1 MKIKK
6 ILKSNSMINS
16 AIWYTV
22 GSFALKGVN
31 FFTVPIFTSL
41 LTTTEMGKVSIY
53 STWGAIVA
61 IIVGLGIDG
70 TIGSAKAHLE
80 DEEYAEYLSSVLVLA
95 TLSFIIMFI
104 LSFIFRKSLS
114 NLMALDVGLVIL
126 LLVQNFFSFVI
137 SFVLATYTFDRN
149 HKMYLAV
156 SFLSTILNIVLS
168 ISIIL
173 SMSSNRYIG
182 RILGW
187 AISTIIIGAILYVKI
202 VIKGKLTVKL
212 KYWKFCLPIALP
224 LIFHNLSHLLLN
236 QADILM
242 LKEYTNESIVGIY
255 SVLYMMGSIIN
266 IIQIAIN
273 GAWLPWYYETLKK
286 GDKEELRKKSGMY
299 IIVFTLLTIMFMLGV
314 PEVIKIFT
322 DSEYWGGIPLTY
334 IVIMGYY
341 FVYLYTFPANFQF
354 YSKQTKFIAIGT
366 ITAALVNVVLNF
378 VFINYIGMYGAALA
392 TLIAYI
398 VLFSMH
404 FLIVKFKFKHQDFPF
419 KYNIY
424 GILMAT
430 IAWGLS
436 YLLLDYFIIR
446 WLIIL
451 LILTFSAIVIFKEV
465 KKIYN

>member
-1 MKIKK
+1 MNIKK
-6 ILKSNSMINS
+6 ILKSNSMVNS

-22 GSFALKGVN
+22 GSFVLKGVN

-41 LTTTEMGKVSIY
+41 LTTSEMGKVTIY

-70 TIGSAKAHLE
+70 TIGTAKAHLE
-80 DEEYAEYLSSVLVLA
+80 EEEYTEYLSSVLVLA
-95 TLSFIIMFI
+95 TLSFIVMFV
-104 LSFIFRKSLS
+104 LSFIFRTSLS

-137 SFVLATYTFDRN
+137 SFVLSTYTFARN

-173 SMSSNRYIG
+173 SMSSNRYVG

-202 VIKGKLTVKL
+202 VIKGKLAIKL

-236 QADILM
+236 QADVLM
-242 LKEYTNESIVGIY
+242 LEKYTNESIVGIY
-255 SVLYMMGSIIN
+255 GVLYMIGSILN
-266 IIQIAIN
+266 IMQIAIN
-273 GAWLPWYYETLKK
+273 GAWVPWYYEALKK

-378 VFINYIGMYGAALA
+378 FLINYIGMYGAALS

-404 FLIVKFKFKHQDFPF
+404 FIIVKFKFKHQDFPF
-419 KYNIY
+419 VYNLY
-424 GILMAT
+424 GIAAASIT
-430 IAWGLS
+430 WGLS
-436 YLLLDYFIIR
+436 YILLDHFIIR
-446 WLIIL
+446 WLIIFI
-451 LILTFSAIVIFKEV
+451 ILTFCGIVGYKMA
-465 KKIYN
+465 KKMYN